1 MDVFKEQMTSPVLK
15 VLSDNYILRQ
25 SVPAN
30 FIYLLQQLEV
40 LGGPNLS
47 VKQMI
52 KKKFTNWYADQITH
66 VIEKGQE
73 LENREKYY

>member
-30 FIYLLQQLEV
+30 FTYLLQQLEV
-40 LGGPNLS
+40 LGGLNLS

-52 KKKFTNWYADQITH
+52 KKKFTNRYADQITH

-73 LENREKYY
+73 LEKREKYY